1 MHPATESP
9 VIAQGSAVRLVSF
22 IPAAVLTLVTGGI
35 MMTAGYF
42 FATDG
47 WGVAGPMM
55 IPSGPLISVA
65 FALARRPR
73 KPARTADMKTRVRHI
88 ASIALGLP
96 SPGGD
101 VTLAATLLITIVTLI
116 AGAVMVVAGYA
127 TAAWTVAIAPP
138 LIVASGLIITLAFV
152 IAERADRSH
161 NRDQDRSDR
170 VKEEQWAS

>member
-1 MHPATESP
+1 MQAPTEPSA
-9 VIAQGSAVRLVSF
+9 IAKGSDLRVVPF

-35 MMTAGYF
+35 MMTAGYI

-47 WGVAGPMM
+47 WALAGPIM

-73 KPARTADMKTRVRHI
+73 RPARSSDMKVRVRHI

-101 VTLAATLLITIVTLI
+101 VTLTVTLLITIVTLL

-127 TAAWTVAIAPP
+127 TAAWNLAIAPP
-138 LIVASGLIITLAFV
+138 LIVASGLIITGAFV
-152 IAERADRSH
+152 IADRADRSG
-161 NRDQDRSDR
+161 NRDQDRSER
-170 VKEEQWAS
+170 IKEE

>member
-1 MHPATESP
+1 MNAAAESRA
-9 VIAQGSAVRLVSF
+9 IAEGRALRLVPF

-35 MMTAGYF
+35 MMTAGHF

-47 WGVAGPMM
+47 WAMAGPMM
-55 IPSGPLISVA
+55 IPAGPLISVA

-73 KPARTADMKTRVRHI
+73 KPARSPNAKTRVRQI

-101 VTLAATLLITIVTLI
+101 VTLAATLLITIVTLM

-127 TAAWTVAIAPP
+127 TAEWNLAIAPP
-138 LIVASGLIITLAFV
+138 LIVASGFIITLAFV
-152 IAERADRSH
+152 IADRADRSR
-161 NRDQDRSDR
+161 NVDLA
-170 VKEEQWAS
+170 ELA